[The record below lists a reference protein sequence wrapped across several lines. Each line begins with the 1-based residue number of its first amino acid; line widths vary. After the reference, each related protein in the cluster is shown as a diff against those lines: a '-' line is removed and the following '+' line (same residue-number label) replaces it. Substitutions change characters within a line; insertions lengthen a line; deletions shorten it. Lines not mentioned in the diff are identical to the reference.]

1 MIARRTIVVAAAL
14 ALALVPGRA
23 LPKEVPIGEPKVIEA
38 AGLEVAAVYLQP
50 IEMEPAS
57 HQGKPLYLPRA
68 KSDMHLEA
76 DIRALMG
83 NKHGFR
89 DGEWVPALTV
99 RYTLKNLDTGH
110 EQSGLLHPMVAN
122 DGPHYGANIKM
133 PGLGHYTL
141 TYIVEPPGSGG
152 PDAPVRQGLGL
163 ASKIPWWKPF
173 HVEWAFTYLGPGK
186 KGGY

>member
-1 MIARRTIVVAAAL
+1 MIARRLTVVAAL

-23 LPKEVPIGEPKVIEA
+23 LPKEIPVGEPKVIDA
-38 AGLEVAAVYLQP
+38 VGLEVAAVYLQP

-57 HQGKPLYLPRA
+57 HAGKPLYLPRG
-68 KSDMHLEA
+68 KSDIHLEA
-76 DIRALMG
+76 DIHAVKG

-99 RYTLKNLDTGH
+99 RYTLKNLDTGQ

-133 PGLGHYTL
+133 PGLGNYTL
-141 TYIVEPPGSGG
+141 TYTVEPPGSGG
-152 PDAPVRQGLGL
+152 SAAPVRLGFGR
-163 ASKIPWWKPF
+163 ASTAPWWQPF
-173 HVEWAFTYLGPGK
+173 RVEWTFRYFGPGK